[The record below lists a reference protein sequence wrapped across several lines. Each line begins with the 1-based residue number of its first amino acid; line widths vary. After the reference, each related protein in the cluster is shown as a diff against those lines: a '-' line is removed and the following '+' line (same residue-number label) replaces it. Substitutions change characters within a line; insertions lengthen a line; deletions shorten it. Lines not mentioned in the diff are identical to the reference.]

1 MAKSNYLTPL
11 ESLIYNRIKFFTEQG
26 EYKYCSQSNGTL
38 SKYFNRPKESISR
51 TIAKLKKLGYI
62 TEEKDGTLRK
72 LFSTNKENIYN
83 YAVNTND
90 EVVNTNDEV
99 VNTNDEVVNTNDE
112 VVNIDDKV
120 VILKSLLNDEVV
132 IKAMTK
138 SLTSDDEVVKHN
150 IKILSIELNK
160 DLNKD
165 EKENFE
171 NEFNEFWEL
180 YTPIRDS
187 KGDWVAKGSKKE
199 CKKKFIKIMLEGV
212 SYGTVINSLKQ
223 YLEYCKAANRQSCGA
238 EVFINQR
245 RWEND
250 YSCGQTVDANKGTGG
265 ERQQPSS
272 YLEIAARAKE
282 RFKNRGKDDI
292 Y

>member
-99 VNTNDEVVNTNDE
+99 VNTNDEVVN
-112 VVNIDDKV
+112 IDDKV

-165 EKENFE
+165 N
-171 NEFNEFWEL
+171 L
-180 YTPIRDS
+180 L
-187 KGDWVAKGSKKE
+187 SKKE
-199 CKKKFIKIMLEGV
+199 IYKEKDLKENNNKIITKEKKLKDIWTEEEITAFGNNLNKKLDSVGLKDFDRKFCQDMFNKFTQYGDNMLITEKQLV
-212 SYGTVINSLKQ
+212 ILETVFS
-223 YLEYCKAANRQSCGA
+223 
-238 EVFINQR
+238 
-245 RWEND
+245 
-250 YSCGQTVDANKGTGG
+250 
-265 ERQQPSS
+265 
-272 YLEIAARAKE
+272 
-282 RFKNRGKDDI
+282 
-292 Y
+292 

>member
-99 VNTNDEVVNTNDE
+99 VN
-112 VVNIDDKV
+112 IDDKV

-165 EKENFE
+165 NLLSKKEIYKEKDLFE
-171 NEFNEFWEL
+171 NEFNEFWEH
-180 YTPIRDS
+180 YTPIRCRD
-187 KGDWVAKGSKKE
+187 GTFVAKGNKQT
-199 CKKKFIKIMLEGV
+199 CKQKFIKLLTKGENYETIIG
-212 SYGTVINSLKQ
+212 GLKK
-223 YLEYCKAANRQSCGA
+223 YLEYCQRNDVKSCGV

-245 RWEND
+245 RWEAD
-250 YSCGQTVDANKGTGG
+250 YGSEDAVQSTSGSGG

-282 RFKNRGKDDI
+282 RFKNRGKDNI